1 MEVTRIGHSVCVLSG
16 RMYKLEMDSSIG
28 YGSWLFRS
36 NRLASGQKSGKDI
49 LFLKKIVYLT
59 APGHFFVCVCV

>member
-1 MEVTRIGHSVCVLSG
+1 MEITHIGHSVCVLSG

-36 NRLASGQKSGKDI
+36 NRLASGQKSGKGI
-49 LFLKKIVYLT
+49 LFKKKNLFI
-59 APGHFFVCVCV
+59 